1 MNEKIYQNQQI
12 YIFWGVETHVKNL
25 ILKVNLHFFRDSN
38 NCVVILVKEEQEPLS
53 FQMIFQDWE

>member
-1 MNEKIYQNQQI
+1 MKKYTKINKS
-12 YIFWGVETHVKNL
+12 IFFGGVETHVKNL
-25 ILKVNLHFFRDSN
+25 ILRVNLHFFRDSN

>member
-1 MNEKIYQNQQI
+1 MKEKIYQIQQI
-12 YIFWGVETHVKNL
+12 YIFGGVETDVKNL